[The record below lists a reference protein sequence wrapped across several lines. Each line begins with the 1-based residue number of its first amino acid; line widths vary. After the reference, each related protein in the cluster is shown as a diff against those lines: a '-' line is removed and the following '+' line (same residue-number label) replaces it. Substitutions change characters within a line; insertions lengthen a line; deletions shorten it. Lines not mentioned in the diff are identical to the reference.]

1 MFGNAFRHLYPK
13 TRRKAILFL
22 ALIGIIIFV
31 AKKYN
36 RVSLYNDM
44 SIEVQDL
51 TRMTGD
57 ISFINIDDKTVHTT
71 SKPKVSPT
79 INEKTYTY
87 VSPYMF
93 DNDITKRG
101 KSIDEPINKILDGTI
116 SLLESITPSVLI
128 FSQYEKLT
136 LQNKLKE
143 TLNSF
148 KVNFDIVVWNRPEDN
163 LLVFPRLEDRYRN
176 PRYQAFIFT
185 SHHIYDQFDIYS
197 KDILKKYCTDFNVG
211 IIMFANPKTDSSYKM
226 SSLPIEVLSGNNIIL
241 EKMHVLNSKLLK
253 ITKHNNVLNKEAM
266 HGNKHAVFAT
276 NNLSSFEVIAY
287 VEGVNESKTK
297 YDSKIFDLHKS
308 STGEAFKNAA
318 SILLDKGSHDGINK
332 ILFGS
337 TLATSFLHQLI
348 FLDALSHISNGS
360 IGYGRNRYIQIDIDD
375 VFVGSTGKK
384 LLPDDVKVLLLVMM
398 VYHLILIPNLQL
410 SVKTALG

>member
-1 MFGNAFRHLYPK
+1 MAYHRMFGNAFRHLYPK

-22 ALIGIIIFV
+22 AVIGIIIFV
-31 AKKYN
+31 GKKYN
-36 RVSLYNDM
+36 VVPLHNDM

-57 ISFINIDDKTVHTT
+57 IPFNIDDNAAHTT
-71 SKPKVSPT
+71 SKSKVSPT
-79 INEKTYTY
+79 INEKTFTY
-87 VSPYMF
+87 VNPYMF

-116 SLLESITPSVLI
+116 SLLESTTPSVLI

-136 LQNKLKE
+136 LQDKLKE

-148 KVNFDIVVWNRPEDN
+148 KVNFDTVVWNRPEDN
-163 LLVFPRLEDRYRN
+163 LLVFPRLEDRYGN

-197 KDILKKYCTDFNVG
+197 KDILKKYCTRSNVG
-211 IIMFANPKTDSSYKM
+211 IIIFVDPKTDSSYKM
-226 SSLPIEVLSGNNIIL
+226 ISLPVEVHSGNNIIL
-241 EKMHVLNSKLLK
+241 KKMHVLNSKLLK

-266 HGNKHAVFAT
+266 HGNKHAVFVA

-297 YDSKIFDLHKS
+297 YDSKMFELNKS
-308 STGEAFKNAA
+308 STGEPFKKAA
-318 SILLDKGSHDGINK
+318 SILHDKGSHDGINK

-348 FLDALSHISNGS
+348 FLDVLSHISNGS
-360 IGYGRNRYIQIDIDD
+360 IGYGQNRYMQIDVDD

-384 LLPDDVKVLLLVMM
+384 LLPDDVKV
-398 VYHLILIPNLQL
+398 YCC
-410 SVKTALG
+410 

>member
-22 ALIGIIIFV
+22 ALLGIIIFV
-31 AKKYN
+31 TKNYN
-36 RVSLYNDM
+36 RVPLHNDM
-44 SIEVQDL
+44 LIEVQDL
-51 TRMTGD
+51 TTMTGN
-57 ISFINIDDKTVHTT
+57 IPFIDDNTAHTT
-71 SKPKVSPT
+71 SKAKVNPT

-87 VSPYMF
+87 VNQYMF
-93 DNDITKRG
+93 DNDITRRG
-101 KSIDEPINKILDGTI
+101 KGIDEPINKILDGTI
-116 SLLESITPSVLI
+116 SLLEFVTPSVLI

-136 LQNKLKE
+136 LQDKLKE

-148 KVNFDIVVWNRPEDN
+148 KVNLDTVIWNRPEDN
-163 LLVFPRLEDRYRN
+163 LLVFPRLEDRYGN

-197 KDILKKYCTDFNVG
+197 KDILKKYCTHFNVG
-211 IIMFANPKTDSSYKM
+211 IIMFADPKTDSSYKM
-226 SSLPIEVLSGNNIIL
+226 NSLPVEVLSGNNIIL

-266 HGNKHAVFAT
+266 HGNKHAVFVT
-276 NNLSSFEVIAY
+276 DNLSSFEVIAY

-297 YDSKIFDLHKS
+297 YDSKIFELNKS
-308 STGEAFKNAA
+308 STREAFRKAA

-348 FLDALSHISNGS
+348 FLDSLSHVSNGS
-360 IGYGRNRYIQIDIDD
+360 INYGRNRYIQIDIDD

-384 LLPDDVKVLLLVMM
+384 LSPDDVKV
-398 VYHLILIPNLQL
+398 Y
-410 SVKTALG
+410 

>member
-1 MFGNAFRHLYPK
+1 MAYHRMFGNAFRYLYPK

-22 ALIGIIIFV
+22 ALLGIIIFV
-31 AKKYN
+31 AEKFN
-36 RVSLYNDM
+36 RISLHNDM
-44 SIEVQDL
+44 LIEVQDL
-51 TRMTGD
+51 TTMTGD
-57 ISFINIDDKTVHTT
+57 IPFIDDNTAHTT
-71 SKPKVSPT
+71 SKAKVNPT

-87 VSPYMF
+87 VNPYMF
-93 DNDITKRG
+93 DNDITRRG
-101 KSIDEPINKILDGTI
+101 KGIDEPINKILDGTI
-116 SLLESITPSVLI
+116 SLLEFVTPSVLI

-136 LQNKLKE
+136 LQDKLKE

-148 KVNFDIVVWNRPEDN
+148 KVNLDTVIWNRPEDN
-163 LLVFPRLEDRYRN
+163 LLVFPRLEDRYGN

-197 KDILKKYCTDFNVG
+197 KDILKKYCTHFNVG
-211 IIMFANPKTDSSYKM
+211 IIMFADPKTDSSYKM
-226 SSLPIEVLSGNNIIL
+226 NSLPVEVLSGNNIIL

-266 HGNKHAVFAT
+266 HGNKHAVFVT
-276 NNLSSFEVIAY
+276 DNLSSFEVIAY

-297 YDSKIFDLHKS
+297 YDSKIFELNKS
-308 STGEAFKNAA
+308 STREAFKKAA
-318 SILLDKGSHDGINK
+318 SILFDNGSHDGINK

-348 FLDALSHISNGS
+348 FLDSLSHISNGS

-384 LLPDDVKVLLLVMM
+384 LLPDDVKV
-398 VYHLILIPNLQL
+398 Y
-410 SVKTALG
+410 

>member
-1 MFGNAFRHLYPK
+1 
-13 TRRKAILFL
+13 
-22 ALIGIIIFV
+22 
-31 AKKYN
+31 
-36 RVSLYNDM
+36 
-44 SIEVQDL
+44 
-51 TRMTGD
+51 
-57 ISFINIDDKTVHTT
+57 
-71 SKPKVSPT
+71 
-79 INEKTYTY
+79 
-87 VSPYMF
+87 
-93 DNDITKRG
+93 
-101 KSIDEPINKILDGTI
+101 
-116 SLLESITPSVLI
+116 
-128 FSQYEKLT
+128 
-136 LQNKLKE
+136 
-143 TLNSF
+143 
-148 KVNFDIVVWNRPEDN
+148 
-163 LLVFPRLEDRYRN
+163 
-176 PRYQAFIFT
+176 
-185 SHHIYDQFDIYS
+185 
-197 KDILKKYCTDFNVG
+197 
-211 IIMFANPKTDSSYKM
+211 
-226 SSLPIEVLSGNNIIL
+226 
-241 EKMHVLNSKLLK
+241 MHVLNSKLLK

-266 HGNKHAVFAT
+266 HGNKHAVFVT

-360 IGYGRNRYIQIDIDD
+360 IGYGQNRYIQIDIDD